1 MSFGA
6 IPGMEEALGRCG
18 PCCASDVVVLG
29 AWAPRMKFQWLG
41 SPPIYMPLDG
51 HFITRPT
58 RSLGD
63 LRITM
68 VINHLLNGMI
78 LQVTTVSDPEVA
90 PGRVSAK
97 ELPKKSNEVSG

>member
-6 IPGMEEALGRCG
+6 IPGMEEALGRYG
-18 PCCASDVVVLG
+18 PCCASDATAYLEDG
-29 AWAPRMKFQWLG
+29 LPAMKFQWLG

-58 RSLGD
+58 RSLEGLTHHHGD
-63 LRITM
+63 QPFTKWD
-68 VINHLLNGMI
+68 
-78 LQVTTVSDPEVA
+78 DPPSNRFGTRSS

-97 ELPKKSNEVSG
+97 ELPKNNEVSS